1 MKKKFRS
8 FKQAR
13 KFVRS
18 LGLKKVDQWNKY
30 RKSGKRPI
38 DIPSNPPEAYANEW
52 THWKD
57 FLGTG
62 EIGKINGKYRTYK
75 EARKFARSLK
85 LKSWTEWN
93 NFSTSGKKPGDI
105 PTNPAFVYKNKGWV
119 NMGDFLG
126 TGNVHTK
133 NFRSFEESREFARS
147 LRLKSRAYWNKL
159 TMTRKFPK
167 DVPVSPEQIYKKE
180 WTNWGDFLGTGK
192 IANQN
197 RKFRPFKEARKFVR
211 SLGLKNYKEWEEYR
225 KSSKIP
231 SDIPGDPNR
240 FYKKEWTS
248 YGDWLGTGVVASQV
262 RSVNYLPV
270 NEAIKIIKK
279 LAKKYQIKNR
289 IEWEKFAKT
298 HKKLLD
304 SLKIPIN
311 IMHVYSKE
319 KVWRKMKK

>member
-8 FKQAR
+8 FNKAR

-18 LGLKKVDQWNKY
+18 LGLKKVDQWIEY

-62 EIGKINGKYRTYK
+62 EIGKINNKYRTYK

-105 PTNPAFVYKNKGWV
+105 PTNPAFVYKNKGWI

-147 LRLKSRAYWNKL
+147 LKLKSRSDWNKL
-159 TMTRKFPK
+159 TRTRKFPK
-167 DVPVSPEQIYKKE
+167 DVPVAPEQIYKKE
-180 WTNWGDFLGTGK
+180 WTNWGDYLGTGR

-197 RKFRPFKEARKFVR
+197 RKFRPFKEARKFIH
-211 SLGLKNYKEWEEYR
+211 SLKLKNVPDWEEYR
-225 KSSKIP
+225 KSDKIP
-231 SDIPGDPNR
+231 FDIPGTPNR
-240 FYKKEWTS
+240 TYKKEWIS
-248 YGDWLGTGVVASQV
+248 YGDWLGTGRIALQV
-262 RSVNYLPV
+262 KSVNYLPADEV
-270 NEAIKIIKK
+270 NRLLKK
-279 LAKKYQIKNR
+279 LGKKYQIKNR
-289 IEWEKFAKT
+289 IEWEEFAKT
-298 HKKLLD
+298 HKELLD

-319 KVWRKMKK
+319 KVWSRMKK